1 MKAGRTTR
9 HTARNAVERPQAS
22 TPAATRW
29 GSDLVADMLRALGI
43 EYIALTPGASFRGL
57 HDSLVN
63 HLGNARPS
71 MLLALHEEN
80 AVAIAHGYAR
90 VTGRPM
96 AVALHSNVGLMHATM
111 AIFNAWCDRIPIFM
125 LGGIG
130 PMDAVQRRPWVDWIH
145 TSRDVGALIRGYTK
159 WDDQPASVA
168 ATLEAMVRA
177 WQIAQTAPQGPV
189 YVCLDASV
197 QEQRLD
203 AGEAPALPDIERF
216 ALAAPPE
223 PSPDAVA
230 SATALLVAAQQPLIL
245 VGRVSGTREAWD
257 RRVALAER
265 LGARVL
271 TDLKTGAR
279 FPTQHP
285 LHPHPAGIFVSG
297 DAVNLLREADVI
309 LSLDWVD
316 LAGALKVSCGGEW
329 PDATIIQCSLDQYV
343 HNGWSMDYQ
352 SLPPTDIAMLA
363 DPDVLVERLLAAIPE
378 RRARARPVARAAAA
392 APSATPATMPAS
404 AAQPRGVSIETM
416 ARVTVDTLAAHR
428 PSYIRL
434 PIGWPGQFC
443 RFDDPLDYI
452 GFDGG
457 GGIGSGP
464 GMAVGAALALQS
476 SGRLPVAILGDGD
489 YLMGVTALWTA
500 VHYGIPL
507 LAIVANNHS
516 FFNDELHQERT
527 ARVRQRPV
535 ENRWIGMRMSD
546 PPLDLAALAGGQG
559 AIGLGPV
566 DTEAA
571 YAAALAEAVAHV
583 AAGHVCV
590 IDVHVAPEY
599 ARAVSSAL
607 LRQIPREQN

>member
-1 MKAGRTTR
+1 
-9 HTARNAVERPQAS
+9 
-22 TPAATRW
+22 
-29 GSDLVADMLRALGI
+29 
-43 EYIALTPGASFRGL
+43 
-57 HDSLVN
+57 
-63 HLGNARPS
+63 
-71 MLLALHEEN
+71 
-80 AVAIAHGYAR
+80 
-90 VTGRPM
+90 
-96 AVALHSNVGLMHATM
+96 
-111 AIFNAWCDRIPIFM
+111 
-125 LGGIG
+125 
-130 PMDAVQRRPWVDWIH
+130 
-145 TSRDVGALIRGYTK
+145 
-159 WDDQPASVA
+159 
-168 ATLEAMVRA
+168 
-177 WQIAQTAPQGPV
+177 
-189 YVCLDASV
+189 
-197 QEQRLD
+197 
-203 AGEAPALPDIERF
+203 
-216 ALAAPPE
+216 
-223 PSPDAVA
+223 
-230 SATALLVAAQQPLIL
+230 
-245 VGRVSGTREAWD
+245 
-257 RRVALAER
+257 
-265 LGARVL
+265 
-271 TDLKTGAR
+271 
-279 FPTQHP
+279 
-285 LHPHPAGIFVSG
+285 
-297 DAVNLLREADVI
+297 
-309 LSLDWVD
+309 
-316 LAGALKVSCGGEW
+316 
-329 PDATIIQCSLDQYV
+329 
-343 HNGWSMDYQ
+343 
-352 SLPPTDIAMLA
+352 
-363 DPDVLVERLLAAIPE
+363 
-378 RRARARPVARAAAA
+378 
-392 APSATPATMPAS
+392 
-404 AAQPRGVSIETM
+404 QPRGVSIETM